1 MRKFYCFF
9 LLALLPQF
17 LFAYTLQRVSVHDP
31 SVVWDNAGTYY
42 VFGSHEAWAKSTD
55 LMNWSDVPV
64 AWRTTSSPS
73 VTCETAF
80 NVNATT
86 TIKVGGANRDFLNGN
101 GGAFD
106 AEVYSATGS
115 SSYDISGNL
124 WAPDVIWNPTMNKWC
139 MYLSING
146 DNANCS
152 IVLLT
157 SDNIEGPYLYEGPV
171 VFSGF
176 NIGSSQTYKYTDLE
190 IALGTQTS
198 LPSRYAVG
206 SLSGWRQR
214 WPNAIDPCVFYD
226 ETGKLWMSYGSWHGG
241 IWMLELD
248 EKTGLRDYDVTYTY
262 TEGSSA
268 NDVRQ
273 DPYFGKKIAGGRH
286 VSGEASYIKYI
297 DGYYYLYVTYGG
309 LNANAGYQ
317 MRVFRSANPDGPYS
331 DPYHSGAVAIYDEA
345 RVNYG
350 PDGTRKTDR
359 GENIFG
365 AYGDWGYM
373 ATGDD
378 SERSQGHN
386 SVITNGDQTFMVYH
400 TRFQNRG
407 EGHELRV
414 HQVFKNS
421 DGWLCAAPFEYTGET
436 VTNTQIKTTQQI
448 STADIPGNY
457 KVMLHTLNLDH
468 ANKQLTTPVDIELKS
483 DGSITGDMTGSWSIT
498 AGTSYISITVGGKT
512 YKGVMIEQTMEPTTQ
527 TVAAFTAMT
536 TSDGNTLWGY
546 KAPST
551 IGAIDKGWAEAG
563 SYTPAYTIP
572 SNKTLTLTF
581 QLTNCS
587 GDWGGYI
594 LSLAKNTVSVPQFGG
609 DNGYVW
615 FRSPDFAWYKTAWN
629 AGAVVS
635 NTNTKGTMSQSDW
648 QAFVKDATTVMAIQ
662 RYGTQVF
669 IKTTV
674 TKGDDSYTHYFVT
687 EIGTTKDV
695 KAFLCADAATIT
707 ISDFAITDTENV
719 DPETA
724 TIGADG
730 NDGAFGASPVTTLE
744 PESVLTMHFT
754 NHSAK
759 ADSYDNYGIEL
770 VYNNGSN
777 NYADI
782 VLGGGRWGTLL
793 DNPVTKEEE
802 PLNPFSN
809 EDFLNKM
816 DGADV
821 TLTIARSGRVVTITA
836 VHVPADNSTPFTLKY
851 TLEPNATTFPD
862 FATGNI
868 SVNLTTD
875 HSHITY
881 KFIAKINTTIS
892 EYGWST
898 FCSSYPLDLT
908 NVDGLTAYAVTGHDG
923 ANINKVEVASA
934 VPAGTP
940 LLLKG
945 DANTTYFIPVAASG
959 TAPAGNLLKAGTG
972 AAVSKED
979 GKTKYALSVES
990 GAAHFKKI
998 TSARAIP
1005 VGKAYL
1011 VFDEVIAARELGF
1024 DGFDGGDATGINMVN
1039 GEGLK
1044 VNGTEVYDLSGR
1056 FIGQWSTVNGQLK
1069 PGLYIVNGKKVVIK

>member
-1 MRKFYCFF
+1 MAYDVK
-9 LLALLPQF
+9 PQCYLRNRF
-17 LFAYTLQRVSVHDP
+17 Q
-31 SVVWDNAGTYY
+31 
-42 VFGSHEAWAKSTD
+42 
-55 LMNWSDVPV
+55 
-64 AWRTTSSPS
+64 
-73 VTCETAF
+73 CECYH
-80 NVNATT
+80 NHQS
-86 TIKVGGANRDFLNGN
+86 GGANRDFQNGN
-101 GGAFD
+101 GNPFD
-106 AEVYSATGS
+106 VEAYSAAGNG
-115 SSYDISGNL
+115 SYDISGNL

-146 DNANCS
+146 QNANCS

-190 IALGTQTS
+190 IALGTQAS

-206 SLSGWRQR
+206 SLDNWRHR

-241 IWMLELD
+241 IFMLELD

-262 TEGSSA
+262 TEGSKGA
-268 NDVRQ
+268 DDVRE

-297 DGYYYLYVTYGG
+297 DGYYYLFVTYGG
-309 LNANAGYQ
+309 LHVGGKINDFGFGGYQ
-317 MRVFRSANPDGPYS
+317 MRVFRSLNPDGPYE
-331 DPYHSGAVAIYDEA
+331 DTFHNGDAAIYDLPG
-345 RVNYG
+345 RNYG
-350 PDGTRKTDR
+350 PSAKVANVSRTNR

-365 AYGDWGYM
+365 AYGEWGY
-373 ATGDD
+373 TTVGDY

-407 EGHELRV
+407 DFHEVRV
-414 HQVFKNS
+414 HQLFKNS

-436 VTNTQIKTTQQI
+436 VTNTDIKNTQQI
-448 STADIPGNY
+448 ATADIPGNY
-457 KVMLHTLNLDH
+457 RLLIHDKDLDH
-468 ANKQLTTPVDIELKS
+468 RVKDLNTPVNVVLNDN
-483 DGSITGDMTGSWSIT
+483 GSITGDKTGTWSVT
-498 AGTSYISITVGGKT
+498 SGNSYITITIDGLT
-512 YKGVMIEQTMEPTTQ
+512 YKGVMVEQTMEPTDIK
-527 TVAAFTAMT
+527 TVAFTAINKKIDNY
-536 TSDGNTLWGY
+536 DGGNAIWGY
-546 KAPST
+546 KTPST
-551 IGAIDKGWAEAG
+551 IGAIDKGWADAG

-581 QLTNCS
+581 KLTDYS
-587 GDWGGYI
+587 GDWAGYV

-635 NTNTKGTMSQSDW
+635 NTNTKGTMSQSAW

-674 TKGDDSYTHYFVT
+674 TKGNDSYTHYFVT

-782 VLGGGRWGTLL
+782 VLGGNRWGTLL

-802 PLNPFSN
+802 SLNPFSD

-816 DGADV
+816 NGADV

-979 GKTKYALSVES
+979 GKTKYALSVEA

-998 TSARAIP
+998 EAARAIP

-1011 VFDEVIAARELGF
+1011 VFDEEIAARELGF
-1024 DGFDGGDATGINMVN
+1024 DGFDGGDATGIKGLTPNPSPI
-1039 GEGLK
+1039 GEGSDR
-1044 VNGTEVYDLSGR
+1044 VYDLNGR
-1056 FIGQWSTVNGQLK
+1056 CIGQWSMVNGQLK

>member
-1 MRKFYCFF
+1 M
-9 LLALLPQF
+9 LPQ
-17 LFAYTLQRVSVHDP
+17 P
-31 SVVWDNAGTYY
+31 SKW
-42 VFGSHEAWAKSTD
+42 
-55 LMNWSDVPV
+55 
-64 AWRTTSSPS
+64 
-73 VTCETAF
+73 
-80 NVNATT
+80 
-86 TIKVGGANRDFLNGN
+86 GGANRDFQNGN
-101 GGAFD
+101 GNPFD
-106 AEVYSATGS
+106 VEAYSAAGNG
-115 SSYDISGNL
+115 SYDISGNL

-176 NIGSSQTYKYTDLE
+176 NIGSSQSYKYTDLE

-198 LPSRYAVG
+198 LPDRYNVG
-206 SLSGWRQR
+206 NLSGWRQR

-226 ETGKLWMSYGSWHGG
+226 ESGKLWMSYGSWHGG
-241 IWMLELD
+241 IFMLELD

-262 TEGSSA
+262 TEGSKGA
-268 NDVRQ
+268 DDVRE

-536 TSDGNTLWGY
+536 TSNGNTLWGY
-546 KAPST
+546 KTPST
-551 IGAIDKGWAEAG
+551 IGATDKGWAEAG
-563 SYTPAYTIP
+563 SYTTPLKLSTNSMVTYNLEVNSLGSGDYAGLVINL
-572 SNKTLTLTF
+572 SKTAGPNENNDNACLFLRSSDWAFHIGTQAWWAGSIINANTFGATATNTVLEGATVAVKVRRDGTKAIVQTDITKSDKTYHHYMAQDLGSTDDIYVLVCGENAQLTL
-581 QLTNCS
+581 N
-587 GDWGGYI
+587 
-594 LSLAKNTVSVPQFGG
+594 
-609 DNGYVW
+609 
-615 FRSPDFAWYKTAWN
+615 
-629 AGAVVS
+629 
-635 NTNTKGTMSQSDW
+635 
-648 QAFVKDATTVMAIQ
+648 
-662 RYGTQVF
+662 
-669 IKTTV
+669 
-674 TKGDDSYTHYFVT
+674 
-687 EIGTTKDV
+687 
-695 KAFLCADAATIT
+695 
-707 ISDFAITDTENV
+707 DFAIENYQVNGVLHGINDNSGTFGAGSHTDY
-719 DPETA
+719 
-724 TIGADG
+724 TIAPDGMMSFHFINYTNKLNPWNNWVFEMEYDGKYSDVVAGGGNWGALQG
-730 NDGAFGASPVTTLE
+730 GDGAANVVDTGWPT
-744 PESVLTMHFT
+744 
-754 NHSAK
+754 
-759 ADSYDNYGIEL
+759 I
-770 VYNNGSN
+770 NG
-777 NYADI
+777 
-782 VLGGGRWGTLL
+782 LG
-793 DNPVTKEEE
+793 D
-802 PLNPFSN
+802 
-809 EDFLNKM
+809 KM

-821 TLTIARSGRVVTITA
+821 VLTITRSGATVTGHA
-836 VHVPADNSTPFTLKY
+836 VMTPTSGDSFTRDFSFTSTVDGFASAPATIRL
-851 TLEPNATTFPD
+851 
-862 FATGNI
+862 
-868 SVNLTTD
+868 LTEGGHLD
-875 HSHITY
+875 LLS
-881 KFIAKINTTIS
+881 AEVGTTIS
-892 EYGWST
+892 AYDWST
-898 FCSSYPLDLT
+898 FVCGDYALDFSQAP
-908 NVDGLTAYAVTGHDG
+908 DGLTAFAVTGHDG
-923 ANINKVEVASA
+923 SNINKVEVASA

-940 LLLKG
+940 LLLQG
-945 DANTTYFIPVAASG
+945 DANTTYFIPVATSG
-959 TAPAGNLLKAGTG
+959 TAPAVNLLEAGTG
-972 AAVSKED
+972 ESVEPEP
-979 GKTKYALSVES
+979 GKTKYALSVEA

-998 TSARAIP
+998 TAARAIP
-1005 VGKAYL
+1005 AGKAYL
-1011 VFDEVIAARELGF
+1011 EFSETIAARELGF

-1044 VNGTEVYDLSGR
+1044 VNGSEVYYDLQGR
-1056 FIGQWSTVNGQLK
+1056 RVLYPK
-1069 PGLYIVNGKKVVIK
+1069 KGLYIVNGKKVVIK

>member
-1 MRKFYCFF
+1 MP
-9 LLALLPQF
+9 PQ
-17 LFAYTLQRVSVHDP
+17 P
-31 SVVWDNAGTYY
+31 SKW
-42 VFGSHEAWAKSTD
+42 
-55 LMNWSDVPV
+55 
-64 AWRTTSSPS
+64 
-73 VTCETAF
+73 
-80 NVNATT
+80 
-86 TIKVGGANRDFLNGN
+86 GGANRNFKNGN
-101 GGAFD
+101 GAAFD
-106 AEVYSATGS
+106 AEAYSAAGNG
-115 SSYDISGNL
+115 SYDISGNL

-157 SDNIEGPYLYEGPV
+157 SDNIEGPYLYQGPV

-190 IALGTQTS
+190 IALGTQAS

-297 DGYYYLYVTYGG
+297 DGYYYLFVTYGE
-309 LNANAGYQ
+309 LTANGGYQ
-317 MRVFRSANPDGPYS
+317 MRVFRSTTPDGSYA
-331 DPYHSGAVAIYDEA
+331 DPYHSPGVAIYDQA

-386 SVITNGDQTFMVYH
+386 SVVTNGDQTFMVYH
-400 TRFQNRG
+400 TRFQNRDNA
-407 EGHELRV
+407 EAHELRV
-414 HQVFKNS
+414 HQLFKNS

-436 VTNTQIKTTQQI
+436 VTNTNIKNTQQI
-448 STADIPGNY
+448 ATADIPGNY
-457 KVMLHTLNLDH
+457 KVLLHTLNLDH
-468 ANKQLTTPVDIELKS
+468 ANKQLTEPVDIELKS

-498 AGTSYISITVGGKT
+498 EGTSYISITVGGKT
-512 YKGVMIEQTMEPTTQ
+512 YKGVMIEQTMEPMTQ
-527 TVAAFTAMT
+527 KVAAFTAMT

-546 KAPST
+546 KVPEAST
-551 IGAIDKGWAEAG
+551 IGALDKGWADAG

-581 QLTNCS
+581 QLTNYS

-615 FRSPDFAWYKTAWN
+615 FRSPDFAWYKTNWN
-629 AGAVVS
+629 TGAVVS
-635 NTNTKGTMSQSDW
+635 NTNTKGTMTQSDW

-770 VYNNGSN
+770 AYNG
-777 NYADI
+777 NYANI

-793 DNPVTKEEE
+793 ENAPVTNKEETY
-802 PLNPFSN
+802 N
-809 EDFLNKM
+809 EFADFLNKM

-851 TLEPNATTFPD
+851 TLEPNATAFPD

-881 KFIAKINTTIS
+881 KFIPKITATIS

-898 FCSSYPLDLT
+898 FCSSSPLDFT
-908 NVDGLTAYAVTGHDG
+908 SVDGLTAYAVTGHDG
-923 ANINKVEVASA
+923 ANITKVEVASA

-959 TAPAGNLLKAGTG
+959 TAPAVNLLKAGTG
-972 AAVSKED
+972 ASVAPES
-979 GKTKYALSVES
+979 GKTKYALSVEG

-1011 VFDEVIAARELGF
+1011 VFDEAIAARELGF

-1044 VNGTEVYDLSGR
+1044 VNGSEVYYDLQGR
-1056 FIGQWSTVNGQLK
+1056 RVLYPK
-1069 PGLYIVNGKKVVIK
+1069 KGLYIVNGKKVVIK

>member
-1 MRKFYCFF
+1 M
-9 LLALLPQF
+9 
-17 LFAYTLQRVSVHDP
+17 
-31 SVVWDNAGTYY
+31 
-42 VFGSHEAWAKSTD
+42 E
-55 LMNWSDVPV
+55 
-64 AWRTTSSPS
+64 
-73 VTCETAF
+73 
-80 NVNATT
+80 
-86 TIKVGGANRDFLNGN
+86 
-101 GGAFD
+101 
-106 AEVYSATGS
+106 
-115 SSYDISGNL
+115 
-124 WAPDVIWNPTMNKWC
+124 KWC

-157 SDNIEGPYLYEGPV
+157 ADNIEGPYLYQGPV

-176 NIGSSQTYKYTDLE
+176 NLGSTTLSYKYTDLE
-190 IALGTQTS
+190 IALGTQAS
-198 LPSRYAVG
+198 LPDRYNV
-206 SLSGWRQR
+206 SNLSGWRQR

-226 ETGKLWMSYGSWHGG
+226 QSGKLWMSYGSWHGG

-297 DGYYYLYVTYGG
+297 DGYYYLFVTYGG
-309 LNANAGYQ
+309 LTANGGYQ
-317 MRVFRSANPDGPYS
+317 MRVFRSTTPDGSYA
-331 DPYHSGAVAIYDEA
+331 DPYHSPGVAIYDEY
-345 RVNYG
+345 RMNYG

-365 AYGDWGYM
+365 AYGDWGYT

-400 TRFQNRG
+400 TRFQNRANV
-407 EGHELRV
+407 EAHELRV
-414 HQVFKNS
+414 HQLFKNL
-421 DGWLCAAPFEYTGET
+421 DGWLCAAPFEFTGET
-436 VTNTQIKTTQQI
+436 VTNTDIKNTQQI
-448 STADIPGNY
+448 ATADIPGNY
-457 KVMLHTLNLDH
+457 KVLLHTLNLDH
-468 ANKQLTTPVDIELKS
+468 ANKQLTEPVDIELKS

-546 KAPST
+546 KTPST

-581 QLTNCS
+581 QLTNYS

-615 FRSPDFAWYKTAWN
+615 FRSPDFAWYKSAWN

-635 NTNTKGTMSQSDW
+635 NTNTKGTMSQSGW

-793 DNPVTKEEE
+793 DDPVTKEEE

-940 LLLKG
+940 LLLQG

-959 TAPAGNLLKAGTG
+959 TAPAVNLLKAGTG
-972 AAVSKED
+972 ASVAPES
-979 GKTKYALSVES
+979 GKTKYALIVEA

-998 TSARAIP
+998 EAARAIP

-1024 DGFDGGDATGINMVN
+1024 DGEATGIKGLTPNPSPI
-1039 GEGLK
+1039 GEGSDR
-1044 VNGTEVYDLSGR
+1044 VYDLNGR
-1056 FIGQWSTVNGQLK
+1056 CIGQWSMVNGQLK

>member
-1 MRKFYCFF
+1 MP
-9 LLALLPQF
+9 PQ
-17 LFAYTLQRVSVHDP
+17 P
-31 SVVWDNAGTYY
+31 SKWG
-42 VFGSHEAWAKSTD
+42 G
-55 LMNWSDVPV
+55 
-64 AWRTTSSPS
+64 
-73 VTCETAF
+73 
-80 NVNATT
+80 VNLDFTN
-86 TIKVGGANRDFLNGN
+86 GYGAS
-101 GGAFD
+101 FD
-106 AEVYSATGS
+106 AEAFSAAGDG
-115 SSYDISGNL
+115 SYDISGNL
-124 WAPDVIWNPTMNKWC
+124 WAPDVIWNPTMEKWC

-146 DNANCS
+146 QNANCS

-190 IALGTQTS
+190 IALGTQAS

-297 DGYYYLYVTYGG
+297 DGYYYLYITYGG

-317 MRVFRSANPDGPYS
+317 MRVFRSTSPDGPYS

-400 TRFQNRG
+400 TRFQNRANV
-407 EGHELRV
+407 EAHELRV

-448 STADIPGNY
+448 ATADIPGNY
-457 KVMLHTLNLDH
+457 KMMLHTLNLDH
-468 ANKQLTTPVDIELKS
+468 ANKQLTTPVNIELMS
-483 DGSITGDMTGSWSIT
+483 DGSITGDMTGTWSIT
-498 AGTSYISITVGGKT
+498 EGTSYISITVGEKT
-512 YKGVMIEQTMEPTTQ
+512 YNGVMIEQTMEPTTQ
-527 TVAAFTAMT
+527 KVPAFSAMAK
-536 TSDGNTLWGY
+536 SNGNTIWGY
-546 KAPST
+546 KAET
-551 IGAIDKGWAEAG
+551 
-563 SYTPAYTIP
+563 
-572 SNKTLTLTF
+572 
-581 QLTNCS
+581 
-587 GDWGGYI
+587 
-594 LSLAKNTVSVPQFGG
+594 
-609 DNGYVW
+609 
-615 FRSPDFAWYKTAWN
+615 
-629 AGAVVS
+629 
-635 NTNTKGTMSQSDW
+635 
-648 QAFVKDATTVMAIQ
+648 
-662 RYGTQVF
+662 
-669 IKTTV
+669 
-674 TKGDDSYTHYFVT
+674 
-687 EIGTTKDV
+687 IGTTSTGWTTAYTTPIKLSTNKMVTYSFTVDALGTGTFDGPIVDLSKTNSPNENNLNAHLFLRMSDWAFHIGTKDWWTGAITYGNTLGTTATKDV
-695 KAFLCADAATIT
+695 IVGASVVVTVRRTGTKAIVQTDIT
-707 ISDFAITDTENV
+707 KSGTTYHHYYAQDLETTDDIYVMLAGDNTQFTLTDTSIDTYQVNGTLVGDEVNNTGFTVDATKYKLVPNGTLKLHFTNYTNKLILYNNWGVEMVTGGKYFNLVAGGNIWGELNVAGTAENV
-719 DPETA
+719 DWPTDA
-724 TIGADG
+724 
-730 NDGAFGASPVTTLE
+730 
-744 PESVLTMHFT
+744 VL
-754 NHSAK
+754 SDK
-759 ADSYDNYGIEL
+759 L
-770 VYNNGSN
+770 
-777 NYADI
+777 
-782 VLGGGRWGTLL
+782 
-793 DNPVTKEEE
+793 
-802 PLNPFSN
+802 
-809 EDFLNKM
+809 

-821 TLTIARSGRVVTITA
+821 QLTIVRDEGKVTVKA
-836 VHVPADNSTPFTLKY
+836 VHTTKDGETFTRGYSFTPTL
-851 TLEPNATTFPD
+851 AD
-862 FATGNI
+862 FASATLDVSLSTEGAHLDLL
-868 SVNLTTD
+868 SAEVG
-875 HSHITY
+875 
-881 KFIAKINTTIS
+881 TTIS
-892 EYGWST
+892 AYDWST
-898 FCSSYPLDLT
+898 FVCGDYALDFSQAP
-908 NVDGLTAYAVTGHDG
+908 DGLTAYAVTGHDG

-940 LLLKG
+940 LLLQG
-945 DANTTYFIPVAASG
+945 DANTTYFIPVATSG

-972 AAVSKED
+972 TNVSPES
-979 GKTKYALSVES
+979 GKTKYALSVEA

-998 TSARAIP
+998 EAARAIP

-1024 DGFDGGDATGINMVN
+1024 DGEATGIKGLTPNPSPI
-1039 GEGLK
+1039 GEGSDR
-1044 VNGTEVYDLSGR
+1044 VYDLNGR
-1056 FIGQWSTVNGQLK
+1056 CIGQWSMVNGQLK

>member
-1 MRKFYCFF
+1 MRKLYYLF
-9 LLALLPQF
+9 LLALLPQ
-17 LFAYTLQRVSVHDP
+17 LAGAYTQQRVSVHDP
-31 SVVWDNAGTYY
+31 SIVWEPTSQTYY

-55 LMNWSDVPV
+55 LMNWSNVPV
-64 AWRTTSSPS
+64 AWRTKSSPS

-86 TIKVGGANRDFLNGN
+86 TIKVGGENRDFTNGN
-101 GGAFD
+101 GASFD
-106 AEVYSATGS
+106 AEAFSAAGDG
-115 SSYDISGNL
+115 SYDISGNL
-124 WAPDVIWNPTMNKWC
+124 WAPDVIWNPTMEKWC

-146 DNANCS
+146 QNANCS

-190 IALGTQTS
+190 IALGTQAS

-297 DGYYYLYVTYGG
+297 DGYYYLYITYGG

-317 MRVFRSANPDGPYS
+317 MRVFRSTSPDGPYS

-400 TRFQNRG
+400 TRFQNRANV
-407 EGHELRV
+407 EAHELRV

-448 STADIPGNY
+448 ATADIPGNY
-457 KVMLHTLNLDH
+457 KMMLHTLNLDH
-468 ANKQLTTPVDIELKS
+468 ANKQLATPVNIELMS
-483 DGSITGDMTGSWSIT
+483 DGTITGDMTGTWSIT
-498 AGTSYISITVGGKT
+498 AGTSYISITVGEKT
-512 YKGVMIEQTMEPTTQ
+512 YNGVMIEQTMEPTTQ
-527 TVAAFTAMT
+527 KVPAFSAMAK
-536 TSDGNTLWGY
+536 SNGNTIWGY
-546 KAPST
+546 KAET
-551 IGAIDKGWAEAG
+551 
-563 SYTPAYTIP
+563 
-572 SNKTLTLTF
+572 
-581 QLTNCS
+581 
-587 GDWGGYI
+587 
-594 LSLAKNTVSVPQFGG
+594 
-609 DNGYVW
+609 
-615 FRSPDFAWYKTAWN
+615 
-629 AGAVVS
+629 
-635 NTNTKGTMSQSDW
+635 
-648 QAFVKDATTVMAIQ
+648 
-662 RYGTQVF
+662 
-669 IKTTV
+669 
-674 TKGDDSYTHYFVT
+674 
-687 EIGTTKDV
+687 IGTTSTGWTTAYTTPIKLSTNKMVTYSFTVDALGTGTFDGPIVDLSKTNSPNENNLNAHLFLRMSDWAFHIGTKDWWTGAITYGNTLGTTATKDV
-695 KAFLCADAATIT
+695 IVGASVVVTVRRTGTKAIVQTDIT
-707 ISDFAITDTENV
+707 KSGTTYHHYYAQDLETTDDIYVMLAGDNTQFTLTDTSIDTYQVNGTLVGDEVNNTGFTVDATKYKLVPNGTLKLHFTNYTNKLILYNNWGVEMVTGGKYFNLVAGGNIWGELNVAGTAENV
-719 DPETA
+719 DWPTDA
-724 TIGADG
+724 
-730 NDGAFGASPVTTLE
+730 
-744 PESVLTMHFT
+744 VL
-754 NHSAK
+754 SDK
-759 ADSYDNYGIEL
+759 L
-770 VYNNGSN
+770 
-777 NYADI
+777 
-782 VLGGGRWGTLL
+782 
-793 DNPVTKEEE
+793 
-802 PLNPFSN
+802 
-809 EDFLNKM
+809 

-821 TLTIARSGRVVTITA
+821 QLTIVRDEGKVTVKA
-836 VHVPADNSTPFTLKY
+836 VHNTKDGETFTRGYSFTPTL
-851 TLEPNATTFPD
+851 AD
-862 FATGNI
+862 FASATLDVSLSTEGAHLDLL
-868 SVNLTTD
+868 SAEVG
-875 HSHITY
+875 
-881 KFIAKINTTIS
+881 TTIS
-892 EYGWST
+892 AYDWST
-898 FCSSYPLDLT
+898 FVCGDYALDFSQAP
-908 NVDGLTAYAVTGHDG
+908 DGLTAYAVTGHDG

-940 LLLKG
+940 LLLQG
-945 DANTTYFIPVAASG
+945 DANTTYFIPVATSG
-959 TAPAGNLLKAGTG
+959 TAPAGNMLKAGTG
-972 AAVSKED
+972 ANVSPES
-979 GKTKYALSVES
+979 GKTKYALSVEA

-998 TSARAIP
+998 EAARAIP

-1024 DGFDGGDATGINMVN
+1024 DGEATGIKGLTPNPSPI
-1039 GEGLK
+1039 GEGSDR
-1044 VNGTEVYDLSGR
+1044 VYDLNGR
-1056 FIGQWSTVNGQLK
+1056 CIGQWSMVNGQLK